1 MSQLMPKNE
10 LFKGKKLQKS
20 GQICVFLND
29 FEPKNS
35 VFGMF
40 LRPKNVIFGYIL
52 AKKRLF

>member
-10 LFKGKKLQKS
+10 LFRGKKLQKS